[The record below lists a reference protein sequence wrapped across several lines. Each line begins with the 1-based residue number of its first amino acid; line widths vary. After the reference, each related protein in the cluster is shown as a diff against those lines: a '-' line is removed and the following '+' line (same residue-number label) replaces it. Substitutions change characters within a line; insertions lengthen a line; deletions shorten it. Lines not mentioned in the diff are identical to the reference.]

1 MARFYENRMNQSDV
15 PPPRP
20 PRPRTVRRA
29 GGSQDSGADMSPFL
43 PEDDVT
49 PPLMPMPYRRP
60 PMPMPPGLEGQDR
73 LMPPAGN
80 FEGQVGQSMRGGL
93 SALVSLLNAPGRGAR
108 GAVEGGM
115 QAINPDFEMPF
126 MRGGGQEQ
134 RIPLPRSFDPGTDA
148 ILRAIIARMQGGM

>member
-1 MARFYENRMNQSDV
+1 MTRK
-15 PPPRP
+15 
-20 PRPRTVRRA
+20 A
-29 GGSQDSGADMSPFL
+29 GGSQDSGQGSVSSEESERRFRNAQR
-43 PEDDVT
+43 
-49 PPLMPMPYRRP
+49 LMPIPSRRT

-80 FEGQVGQSMRGGL
+80 FEGQAGQSVSDGL
-93 SALVSLLNAPGRGAR
+93 RSIMPFLQAPGKVAR

-115 QAINPDFEMPF
+115 QAINPDFQMPF

-134 RIPLPRSFDPGTDA
+134 RMPLPRSFDPGTDA